1 MINNDWYDSFLEA
14 LYKKYPKKSQLTE
27 ALMDLLSIERE
38 SAYRRLRKQIIFP
51 VHELIKI
58 ASAWNISLDKI
69 AGINSNRISFK
80 AYLSNYIAPT
90 AEQLRY
96 IQRIIQ
102 ICNYP
107 NMKYMEVSNKLPR
120 SLTSGFNY
128 LRRYQLLKWMYQF
141 VKDEERIL
149 PYSKIFFPAKI
160 IGLVSD
166 YHKAVKNVENT
177 TYVWDNMLFNSLV
190 CDIRYYCSIYLITDE
205 EKELIKQ
212 DLYAFLDYMLEVATK
227 GCWPETYNEVNLYI
241 SHINIDTNYNY
252 YYSEKYKVCRVH
264 AFAKSEIY
272 SNDPVM
278 IEDFVAWMELKK
290 RASVHISK
298 TNEKSR
304 IEFFMK
310 QRELIDA
317 L

>member
-1 MINNDWYDSFLEA
+1 MNDWYDCFLEA

-38 SAYRRLRKQIIFP
+38 SAYRRLRKEIIFP
-51 VHELIKI
+51 VHELVKI
-58 ASAWNISLDKI
+58 ASAWSISLDEVV
-69 AGINSNRISFK
+69 GINSNQVAFK
-80 AYLSNYIAPT
+80 VQLSNYIDPP
-90 AEQLRY
+90 AEQARY

-120 SLTSGFNY
+120 SLTSGFSY
-128 LRRYQLLKWMYQF
+128 LGRYQLLKWMYQF
-141 VKDEERIL
+141 VKDEKRIL

-160 IGLVSD
+160 AGLVSD
-166 YHKAVKNVENT
+166 YHKAIKNVAST
-177 TYVWDNMLFNSLV
+177 TYVWDHMLFDSLIY
-190 CDIRYYCSIYLITDE
+190 DIRYFHSIYLITDE

-212 DLYAFLDYMLEVATK
+212 DLYAFLDYMSEVSTR

-241 SHINIDTNYNY
+241 SYVDIDTNYNY
-252 YYSEKYKVCRVH
+252 YYSDEYKVCRVH

-272 SNDPVM
+272 SNDPAM
-278 IEDFVAWMELKK
+278 IEDFVAWMQLKK
-290 RASVHISK
+290 RASVQISR
-298 TNEKSR
+298 TDEKSR
-304 IEFFMK
+304 IEIFMK
-310 QRELIDA
+310 WRELINT